1 MLLRLFE
8 NPVKHLPGQLPGKGV
23 LLTGVVGGDD
33 GPAFRQGIH
42 LPVAEFQR
50 RQRQAFEAQILQ
62 KLVESHLTQG
72 NEYPNPFQQV

>member
-8 NPVKHLPGQLPGKGV
+8 NPVKHLPGQLAGEGI

-33 GPAFRQGIH
+33 GPVIRQGIH

-50 RQRQAFEAQILQ
+50 RQR
-62 KLVESHLTQG
+62 
-72 NEYPNPFQQV
+72 